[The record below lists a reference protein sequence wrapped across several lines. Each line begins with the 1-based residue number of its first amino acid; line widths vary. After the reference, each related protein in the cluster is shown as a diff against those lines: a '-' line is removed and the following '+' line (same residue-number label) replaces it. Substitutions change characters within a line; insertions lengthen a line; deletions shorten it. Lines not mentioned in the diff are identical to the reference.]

1 MMKKKYQPTA
11 PANSDVDMNPML
23 DIVFI
28 LLIFFIVTAS
38 FQKAHVL
45 DINKPAKSHQALN
58 QSVVPQFRIDQQN
71 RIYLNHKRIE
81 VDAIAVNIARLAA
94 QGEITSISL
103 KAHEQ
108 SEHNT
113 LVSVLNAIK
122 SQTSTPVS
130 LASS

>member
-1 MMKKKYQPTA
+1 MKHKNHTA
-11 PANSDVDMNPML
+11 APSNTDVDMNPML

-45 DINKPAKSHQALN
+45 DLDRPNKANVALSQTLTPQFSIDQRNRIFLN
-58 QSVVPQFRIDQQN
+58 QKQVDP
-71 RIYLNHKRIE
+71 
-81 VDAIAVNIARLAA
+81 DAIAVNIARLAA

-103 KAHEQ
+103 KAHAM

-113 LVSVLNAIK
+113 LVTVLNAIK
-122 SQTSTPVS
+122 SQTDAPVALGS
-130 LASS
+130 

>member
-1 MMKKKYQPTA
+1 MKKKYQPSA
-11 PANSDVDMNPML
+11 PSHTDVDMNPML

-45 DINKPAKSHQALN
+45 DINKPSKSNQALN
-58 QSVVPQFRIDQQN
+58 QSVVPQFFIDNQN
-71 RIYLNHKRIE
+71 RIFLNQRPIE

-113 LVSVLNAIK
+113 LVRVLNAIK